1 MSIEYA
7 IQLGM
12 GEKKKKLFTGDIF
25 DLVFI
30 IFQLSILLHSRWG
43 EKVEEGQA
51 LCIVEAMKMENVL
64 YAEQPGVI
72 KTINFVEGDI
82 LSLDD
87 KIIEFE

>member
-1 MSIEYA
+1 MPKKQKDINFKVLNCPMPGLLVSLNVSI
-7 IQLGM
+7 
-12 GEKKKKLFTGDIF
+12 
-25 DLVFI
+25 
-30 IFQLSILLHSRWG
+30 G

-64 YAEQPGVI
+64 YAEQSGVI
-72 KTINFVEGDI
+72 KKINFVEGDI